1 MTGIAAL
8 LSQWLP
14 PHSSLSLPRLRR
26 APTDASED
34 EFCGVFNDS
43 AIAGGEIADDDFEA
57 QADALND
64 YADKLDEVGTPED
77 IPDDARKGFEVV
89 VEVFGEIS
97 ADDSRTR
104 TQQALEEKYKD
115 DEKDVTAFFGYA
127 GETCQPAV
135 PDIGTPEAP
144 EES

>member
-1 MTGIAAL
+1 MAAAAFL
-8 LSQWLP
+8 AFFLTACGG
-14 PHSSLSLPRLRR
+14 

-64 YADKLDEVGTPED
+64 YADKLDEVGTPEGH
-77 IPDDARKGFEVV
+77 PGRRPQGPSVV

-97 ADDSRTR
+97 APTTR
-104 TQQALEEKYKD
+104 GDEDAAQALEEKYKD

-127 GETCQPAV
+127 GETRQPAV